1 MMRAVLRLF
10 IFLLALPVITSLA
23 PSTAQAQ
30 DLEPRAYTNTPVG
43 INFVIAGYAYQQGDV
58 VTDAAVPLTDG
69 KVHVHNAV
77 LAYARSFGLLGKS
90 AKLDV
95 IVPYG
100 WASGSA
106 TVQGQ
111 NRDRY
116 IDGFA
121 DPRFRL
127 SVNFYGAPALS
138 LEEFE
143 SYHQDVIVGASLQ
156 ISVPLGQY
164 DHDKLLNIGN
174 NRWAFKPEI
183 GVSKTIGPMS
193 LELAPSIIFY
203 TDNDDFLGKTRKQ
216 DPIYAVQGHL
226 VYRFGAP
233 LWTSFDGT
241 YYGGG
246 KTTLDGVEN
255 DDRQSNA
262 RIGLTL
268 ALSVNRNNS
277 IKLYASK
284 AVSTRIGGDFDLI
297 GLGWQVRWG
306 GGL

>member
-1 MMRAVLRLF
+1 MMRAVLRVF
-10 IFLLALPVITSLA
+10 IFLPAILVTTSMA
-23 PSTAQAQ
+23 PPKVQAQ

-43 INFVIAGYAYQQGDV
+43 INFVLAGYAYQQGDI
-58 VTDAAVPLTDG
+58 VTDASVPLKDG
-69 KVHVHNAV
+69 KVHIHNAV

-90 AKLDV
+90 AKFDV

-106 TVQGQ
+106 TLQGQ
-111 NRDRY
+111 KRDRY

-156 ISVPLGQY
+156 IAPPLGQY
-164 DHDKLLNIGN
+164 DPNKLLNLGN

-183 GVSKTIGPMS
+183 GISKTIGPAS

-203 TDNDDFLGKTRKQ
+203 TDNDDFFGKTRKQ

-233 LWTSFDGT
+233 LWASLDGT

-246 KTTLDGVEN
+246 TSTIDGVKN
-255 DDRQSNA
+255 DDWQSNA
-262 RIGLTL
+262 RLGLTL
-268 ALSVNRNNS
+268 ALSVSRNNS

-284 AVSTRIGGDFDLI
+284 TVTTRIGGDYDVI
-297 GLGWQVRWG
+297 GLALQYRWG